1 MKQKEEDMFLEK
13 KYFIILYSSIMYV
26 CVYALAKVP
35 EKGLEV
41 KLPVLLRKILFP
53 MLGRENV
60 QIALSIMA
68 GYLLAGDI
76 IFYGLKLTVC
86 RLCNWTDLNTAWM
99 LLFILFGFIGGLF
112 GFIKEALHEMTK
124 ISWGQA
130 LVSWV
135 GIIILSIIITGY
147 LIFLFVF
154 FARYFVIIPK
164 GE

>member
-1 MKQKEEDMFLEK
+1 MFLEK

-60 QIALSIMA
+60 QIALSIIA
-68 GYLLAGDI
+68 GYLIAGDI

-99 LLFILFGFIGGLF
+99 LLFILFCFIGGLF

-130 LVSWV
+130 FVSWV

-154 FARYFVIIPK
+154 FFIIYK
-164 GE
+164 KIK

>member
-1 MKQKEEDMFLEK
+1 MFLEK